1 MGLAFRNGLVVLAI
15 CLLGVGGRPVA
26 ADDGLYEQA
35 MELIS
40 EGRYG
45 EANAVLRRLVDAEPE
60 HAGAWLD
67 IAILQCSIGNADDAE
82 TLFTAIETRFSPPPA
97 IREVIAQQR
106 ARGCRRELPEAY
118 ARVRIGRGYDDNVNQ
133 GARNLNFSIGS
144 GNSLINLVLTP
155 DFAPK
160 ADHFTGLTTDY
171 VQPLTP
177 GGTLG
182 FVQFQSRRYDNYST
196 YDLGSLVAGVEVPWR
211 KGDWQWRGNFAFG
224 ALTLGGGLY
233 QRQGQVQLQ
242 LTPPQALPAGWE
254 ASGVAGWT
262 RIEYPT
268 LTSFDS
274 QVWDARGLLTYRSA
288 DAYAQGSLGY
298 AYDHGTQTRPGGD
311 RQGLVAS
318 LTARRRLAGEV
329 LGELGWNQ
337 QNWNGERMYSPGLID
352 VAREQR
358 TRLLRAALIVP
369 LCKQQALHLEY
380 RNVRNRENIS
390 LFEYREQML
399 QLSWQWQTGP

>member
-1 MGLAFRNGLVVLAI
+1 MAFKNGLVVLAI
-15 CLLGVGGRPVA
+15 CLLGLGGRPVV

-35 MELIS
+35 MQLIA

-45 EANAVLRRLVDAEPE
+45 EANAVLRRLVSAEPE

-67 IAILQCSIGNADDAE
+67 IAILQCSIGNAEEAE
-82 TLFTAIETRFSPPPA
+82 ALFATIESRFSPPPA

-106 ARGCRRELPEAY
+106 ARGCRRELPEAS
-118 ARVRIGRGYDDNVNQ
+118 ARVRLGRGYDDNVNQ

-144 GNSLINLVLTP
+144 GGSLINLVLTP

-160 ADHFTGLTTDY
+160 ADHFTGLTSDY

-177 GGTLG
+177 EETQG
-182 FVQFQSRRYDNYST
+182 FVQFQARRYDNYSD
-196 YDLGSLVAGVEVPWR
+196 YDLGSLIAGVEVPWR
-211 KGDWQWRGNFAFG
+211 SGDWQWRGSAALG
-224 ALTLGGGLY
+224 ALTLGGNLY
-233 QRQGQVQLQ
+233 QRQGQAQLQ

-254 ASGVAGWT
+254 ASGAAGWT
-262 RIEYPT
+262 RIGYPT
-268 LTSFDS
+268 LSSFDS
-274 QVWDARGLLTYRSA
+274 QIWDARGLLTYRSS
-288 DAYAQGSLGY
+288 DTYALGSVGY
-298 AYDHGTQTRPGGD
+298 AYDHGTTQRPGGD
-311 RQGLVAS
+311 RRGLVAS
-318 LTARRRLAGEV
+318 LTARRRVAGEM
-329 LGELGWNQ
+329 LAELGWNL
-337 QNWNGERMYSPGLID
+337 QNWNGERVYSPGLID
-352 VAREQR
+352 VAREQS

-369 LCKQQALHLEY
+369 LGAQQAIHLEY